1 MGDNKN
7 SLIFLF
13 VFLHKILKHFNTQH
27 FCRLQAM
34 LWFSLL
40 NKDWPYFSIFFIV
53 LKTVANFTVFTIEFK
68 VWRSQIPEILNFFI
82 NILILLMRNFV
93 TLKFLRIL
101 YNLLVILEI
110 LRTSKFFNF
119 SNIYRIWLNNL
130 FSKKNLPQ
138 LLKKIFF
145 TRNFYLFRILTFP
158 FDSFEIMFGKYQNT
172 RNSQNIQLQLGI
184 RYSAEY
190 LIIGNTYTII
200 LNKYEL

>member
-1 MGDNKN
+1 
-7 SLIFLF
+7 
-13 VFLHKILKHFNTQH
+13 
-27 FCRLQAM
+27 
-34 LWFSLL
+34 
-40 NKDWPYFSIFFIV
+40 
-53 LKTVANFTVFTIEFK
+53 
-68 VWRSQIPEILNFFI
+68 
-82 NILILLMRNFV
+82 MRNFV